1 MNHNGGR
8 AADVLDGA
16 GETYAALVDNSM
28 DFIAVGNLDGS
39 IRYVNPA
46 GRDLVGVP
54 TLEAARLLHVLDY
67 FMPGDRAFVA
77 TTILP
82 TVEREGAWS
91 GDLPFRD
98 ARTGYPIPAAH
109 NVFALTR
116 PDGERF
122 AFAAVSRDLRERQR
136 LEDGLRLLSRTGAAV
151 VDSLDYQRTLR
162 NLAQAFVDGFASYCL
177 IDVMTPH
184 GRWERTVVHRDPS
197 FVPLLTGL
205 TRPDGAHPI
214 ARAIQGGVSSFT
226 DIDESWAIE
235 LNDPSRGDAVRRLG
249 VRSVISAPVKTPS
262 GDIVG
267 AVTCALDRVSPR
279 ENYGPGDLA
288 FVEEVGRRAGA
299 AIANLQLYERERRIA
314 LELQSASLPASLPHV
329 DGIVLD
335 AEYRPGSN
343 EAKIGGDW
351 YDAFQLV
358 DKRLVITV
366 GDVIGHG
373 LQAAVLMTK
382 LRLAMQS
389 ASMVDADPAVMLRVA
404 DRTLRLADPDGYAT
418 AIAAIYDPATRVLTL
433 ASAGHPGPL
442 LRTLAGLV
450 EEPSAHG
457 TMLGL
462 AAEHIQT
469 FTVAIEPGAT
479 LVFYTDGLVEV
490 RRDADADVRLLR
502 DVLARDEIVRSD
514 RPARALVDAVLGDD
528 AARDDIAVLFAA
540 FT

>member
-1 MNHNGGR
+1 VIQTSGR

-46 GRDLVGVP
+46 GRSLIGLP
-54 TLEAARLLHVLDY
+54 TLEAASLLHVLDY
-67 FMPGDRAFVA
+67 FMPEDRAFIA

-82 TVEREGAWS
+82 AVERDGMWS

-98 ARTGYPIPAAH
+98 TRTGNPIPAAH

-116 PDGERF
+116 PGGERF
-122 AFAAVSRDLRERQR
+122 AFGAISRDLRERQR
-136 LEDGLRLLSRTGAAV
+136 MEDGLRLLSRTGAAV
-151 VDSLDYQRTLR
+151 VESLDYQRILA
-162 NLAQAFVDGFASYCL
+162 NLARAFVDGFASYCL
-177 IDVMTPH
+177 IDVMPPH
-184 GRWERTVVHRDPS
+184 GRWERTVEHRDPAYI
-197 FVPLLTGL
+197 PLLLGL
-205 TRPDGAHPI
+205 SRPDGSHPI
-214 ARAIQGGVSSFT
+214 ARAIANGASSFT
-226 DIDESWAIE
+226 DIDETWAIE
-235 LNDPSRGDAVRRLG
+235 LNDPDRGDAVRRLG
-249 VRSVISAPVKTPS
+249 VRSIISAPVKTPS

-267 AVTCALDRVSPR
+267 AVTCALDRVSRR
-279 ENYGPGDLA
+279 ENYGPADLA
-288 FVEEVGRRAGA
+288 FVEEVGRRAGS

-314 LELQSASLPASLPHV
+314 LELQSASLPASLPQI

-358 DKRLVITV
+358 DRRLVITV

-389 ASMVDADPAVMLRVA
+389 ASMVEADPAVMLHVA

-418 AIAAIYDPATRVLTL
+418 AIAAIYDPATRILTL

-442 LRTLAGLV
+442 LRALGGLV
-450 EEPSAHG
+450 EEPDTHG

-462 AAEHIQT
+462 ATEEIAT
-469 FTVAIEPGAT
+469 FTVPIDAGVT
-479 LVFYTDGLVEV
+479 LVFYTDGLIEV
-490 RRDADADVRLLR
+490 RRDADTDTQLLR
-502 DVLARDEIVRSD
+502 EVLSREDIVRSP
-514 RPARALVDAVLGDD
+514 RPARALVDAVLGTDE
-528 AARDDIAVLFAA
+528 ARDDIAVLVAS